1 MEMNM
6 DKDFWRA
13 VLKNDGLL
21 STGQARR
28 DYLGELLQNL
38 GSTDPELRDE
48 LSLTILSTWLERR
61 DFSDAEMRALLEPML
76 ANLKVGIGESGS
88 DSVFLRTFSTLILA
102 ELIHCNN
109 KKPYLTRAEVM
120 QVLEQSLNYLLAEQD
135 GRGYVPE
142 KGWAH
147 ALAHTADLLMVLSAS
162 PYLGAAELE
171 RILQGI
177 AARLVDSGHTVYIND
192 EDERL
197 NRVIS
202 TILDRDL
209 LDIETLTAWS
219 QSLVQAEGENRW
231 KEAYSDEKRDRARH
245 NVKTF
250 LRSLHYRLVKSGK
263 QRASSM
269 AFIPIVQ
276 ENLKVLTPWA

>member
-1 MEMNM
+1 M

-13 VLKNDGLL
+13 ILKNDCLL
-21 STGQARR
+21 PTGRAARE
-28 DYLGELLQNL
+28 YLEELLQNL

-48 LSLTILSTWLERR
+48 LSLTILSNWLERR
-61 DFSDAEMRALLEPML
+61 DFSDTEMRALLEPMI
-76 ANLKVGIGESGS
+76 ANLSVGIGESGS
-88 DSVFLRTFSTLILA
+88 DSVFLRTFSALILA
-102 ELIHCNN
+102 ELIHCDN
-109 KKPYLTRAEVM
+109 KKSYLTQAEVM
-120 QVLEQSLNYLLAEQD
+120 QVLEHGLRYLLAEQD
-135 GRGYVPE
+135 GRGFVPE

-162 PYLGAAELE
+162 RYLRAPELE

-177 AARLVDSGHTVYIND
+177 AARLIDSGHTIYIND

-197 NRVIS
+197 NRVIV

-209 LDIETLTAWS
+209 LAIETLAAWS
-219 QSLVQAEGENRW
+219 QSLVQVEGENRW
-231 KEAYSDEKRDRARH
+231 KEAYYDEKRDHARH

-269 AFIPIVQ
+269 AFIPILQ

>member
-1 MEMNM
+1 M

-13 VLKNDGLL
+13 ILKNDCLL
-21 STGQARR
+21 PTGRARR
-28 DYLGELLQNL
+28 EYLDELLQNL

-76 ANLKVGIGESGS
+76 ANLSVGLGESGS
-88 DSVFLRTFSTLILA
+88 DSVFLRTFSTLVLA
-102 ELIHCNN
+102 ELIHCDN
-109 KKPYLTRAEVM
+109 KKSYLTRAEVM
-120 QVLEQSLNYLLAEQD
+120 EVLEQGLHYLLAERD
-135 GRGYVPE
+135 GRGFVPE

-162 PYLGAAELE
+162 RYLGAPELE

-177 AARLVDSGHTVYIND
+177 AACLVASGHTIYIND

-197 NRVIS
+197 NRVII

-209 LDIETLTAWS
+209 LAMDALAAWS
-219 QSLVQAEGENRW
+219 RSLVQVDGQNRW
-231 KEAYSDEKRDRARH
+231 KDAYYDEKRDRARH
-245 NVKTF
+245 NIKTF
-250 LRSLHYRLVKSGK
+250 LRSLHYQLVKSGK
-263 QRASSM
+263 QRVSSM

-276 ENLKVLTPWA
+276 ENIKVLTPWV